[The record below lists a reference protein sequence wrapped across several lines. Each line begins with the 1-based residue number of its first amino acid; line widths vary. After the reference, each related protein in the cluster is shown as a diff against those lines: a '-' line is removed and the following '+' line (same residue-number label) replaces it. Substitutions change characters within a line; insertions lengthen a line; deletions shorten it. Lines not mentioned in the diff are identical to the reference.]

1 MQIELK
7 NIQRQFKITFIYVTH
22 DQQEALSM
30 SDRIAVF
37 NDGKIEQVDTPANIY
52 SKPINSFVADFIG
65 TTSIFEKVSAMK
77 LFNLDSA
84 FSVRPENVLIF
95 DTEKDLIGIN
105 KNEYFIANG
114 TVIDCQF
121 QGSHLKITFSTDAN
135 SKLSAFKSL
144 EGNINQ
150 IYDVNSKH
158 LIAWKRSDITILN
171 E

>member
-1 MQIELK
+1 MK
-7 NIQRQFKITFIYVTH
+7 NK
-22 DQQEALSM
+22 
-30 SDRIAVF
+30 
-37 NDGKIEQVDTPANIY
+37 
-52 SKPINSFVADFIG
+52 
-65 TTSIFEKVSAMK
+65 EKKKSRK
-77 LFNLDSA
+77 LL
-84 FSVRPENVLIF
+84 
-95 DTEKDLIGIN
+95 N
-105 KNEYFIANG
+105 KTEYFIANG